1 MILHG
6 WQLERLEIGK
16 MKTPNIL
23 TLIRIAISPL
33 FILFFSLNTFWSLSV
48 CFLLLIVIE
57 MTDFFDGRIARK
69 YGQISDFGK
78 LMDPFAD
85 SISRFSVYLC
95 FLSANLAPIWMIA
108 IFFYRDV
115 LVSVVRV
122 FSMKAGEVVAARKSG
137 KTKAWVQATSIFL
150 VLFILLLQKKSLLP
164 EALATLRPLSLT
176 AGIIFIASLITL
188 WSAIDYWS
196 ANKGAVL
203 HAMKFAEKNKDKLSK
218 AEKV

>member
-1 MILHG
+1 
-6 WQLERLEIGK
+6 

-23 TLIRIAISPL
+23 TLIRIVISPL
-33 FILFFSLNTFWSLSV
+33 FIFFFSLDTFWSLSI

-57 MTDFFDGRIARK
+57 ATDFLDGRIARK

-95 FLSANLAPIWMIA
+95 FLSANLAPVWMIA

-122 FSMKAGEVVAARKSG
+122 FSMKAGVVVAARKSG

-150 VLFILLLQKKSLLP
+150 VLLVLLLQKQSLLP
-164 EALATLRPLSLT
+164 EALVNLRPISLT
-176 AGIIFIASLITL
+176 AGVIFIASMITL

-196 ANKGAVL
+196 ANKSTVL
-203 HAMKFAEKNKDKLSK
+203 SAMRHTEKRKERLSK
-218 AEKV
+218 AEKM